1 MKFDYV
7 EEIQGSCQ
15 EPMSTLGY
23 NLLAT
28 KKDKY
33 NADFPLVVKEK
44 CDLWPYPVEH
54 CDPDLVGNFTSTT
67 IISSTTEKSKG
78 KRLL

>member
-7 EEIQGSCQ
+7 EEIQGFCQ

-28 KKDKY
+28 KRDKY
-33 NADFPLVVKEK
+33 NPDFPLVVKEK
-44 CDLWPYPVEH
+44 CDLWPYPREH
-54 CDPDLVGNFTSTT
+54 CDPEAEVMTNATTTPGRTSTPPPV
-67 IISSTTEKSKG
+67 SN
-78 KRLL
+78 RF